1 MVLEEY
7 KWQTLKGFS
16 SYYVKA
22 WYTSQYLLDLDSLL
36 ESIIPESL
44 LSSYSSP
51 AENRKL
57 HKKTRTSVCYW
68 HVYISYVNVV
78 ATINKTTE
86 SFLTM
91 NIKKSFILFDL
102 IINRERKR
110 QPIFLKVLTH
120 RIWVNNIYIYIYIYN
135 H

>member
-78 ATINKTTE
+78 ATINKTQT
-86 SFLTM
+86 FLTM
-91 NIKKSFILFDL
+91 NIKKILHFILLDYKQ
-102 IINRERKR
+102 RERKR

-120 RIWVNNIYIYIYIYN
+120 RIRVNNIYIYITTRID
-135 H
+135 